1 MISTTQ
7 HRISQFLQISLV
19 MATTIALVAQQWLI
33 VFHALLT
40 LIISFTP
47 SIIERNWRIHT
58 PVSYTLML
66 NLFIYS
72 AIFLGSAIGFYNR
85 FWWWDTALHTL
96 SGVTLGFIGFLL
108 LYTLYQRH
116 RVDMGPGALAIFAF
130 CFAVAVGALW
140 EIFEFTMDQL
150 VGTNMQKNGL
160 NDTMWDLIVDSIG
173 AMVVASI
180 GYLQIVSQKRGW
192 FQYLLNQFLLA
203 NTRLTRR

>member
-1 MISTTQ
+1 MTNTTQ
-7 HRISQFLQISLV
+7 HRISQFLQLSLII
-19 MATTIALVAQQWLI
+19 ASAIALYTQQYLI
-33 VFHALLT
+33 AFHTLLT
-40 LIISFTP
+40 LAISLTP
-47 SIIERNWRIHT
+47 SILERSWRIHT
-58 PVSYTLML
+58 PVSYTLIL

-116 RVDMGPGALAIFAF
+116 RVDMGPGALALFAF
-130 CFAVAVGALW
+130 TFAVSVGAIW
-140 EIFEFTMDQL
+140 EIFEFAMDQL

-173 AMVVASI
+173 AGVVATI
-180 GYLQIVSQKRGW
+180 GYFHIIGKKQGW
-192 FQYLLNQFLLA
+192 FHRLLNQFLA
-203 NTRLTRR
+203 INTRLTRR